1 MPTYANLVIKIIKL
15 DKKCDIIAVLMD
27 IILSIIDK
35 NLGIIG
41 SDLADV
47 QNPPD

>member
-15 DKKCDIIAVLMD
+15 DKKCDIIAVLTD

-35 NLGIIG
+35 NLSIIG

-47 QNPPD
+47 